1 MRPSSNNRAGSQQGS
16 EVSPPAAPL
25 APVDPPEPASSGAP
39 APAGINLT
47 VSADGLLLVLVAGW
61 VVWSQLLRGWFVR
74 RFQLLLSPPQ
84 ESRYLL
90 DLLAQIAVLTSATR
104 VAVGSFHA
112 GELSALGFAF
122 TRVTIVS
129 CYVAHGRLPLSS
141 QARDLPIS
149 RISADVE
156 DLLMHGLSSWR
167 LVEAGPHLPAPCRDY
182 LRRNQ
187 IACLY
192 GRLVLL
198 GQLPIGILNLQF
210 EDAHLAPADL
220 CATAWAQQLEEL
232 FEEVS
237 QVLRSRRLRP
247 PLWRR
252 ILALWS

>member
-1 MRPSSNNRAGSQQGS
+1 MPL
-16 EVSPPAAPL
+16 PAAPL
-25 APVDPPEPASSGAP
+25 APVDPPDPANGQPPASG
-39 APAGINLT
+39 GLNLT
-47 VSADGLLLVLVAGW
+47 ISADGLLLVLVAGW
-61 VVWSQLLRGWFVR
+61 LVWTQVLRGWFVR

-104 VAVGSFHA
+104 VAVGSFHS
-112 GELSALGFAF
+112 GELSELGFAF

-156 DLLMHGLSSWR
+156 DLLVHGLSSWR
-167 LVEAGPHLPAPCRDY
+167 LVEAGAHLPGPCRDY

-210 EDAHLAPADL
+210 EDSQAAPADL
-220 CATAWAQQLEEL
+220 CATGWSQRLEEL